1 MRWSL
6 VVIVFAVWAAGLLTS
21 TTLGGLIHLLPL
33 LVLAAALAGALRR
46 RGQASGAAGSTPWSM
61 AMAGAAATSVLWLAI
76 APRQVEAY
84 TVSALIGAGC
94 HELITSDALRAV
106 RLQLVTAAPLPA
118 TKDERALVSDL
129 EFVPAADMRDLGGAT
144 LLVGVRDNDL
154 KGKASDDLSLLGQVH
169 GDPANQEEHCLRT
182 AAQDEPGGSAAA
194 LADCRTF
201 IRGRI
206 VQALDGLDSAG
217 APDPAVRVS
226 LPLHLTLRGGV
237 DALLPT
243 FYVRMGQALHAVE
256 DSFSH
261 TYRTPD
267 GMKITVI
274 LNWIDESAR
283 TLVESRDGPAHT
295 SAMDVCNDPDPLR
308 TTRRRLATEATTAL
322 LQATLDPLQT
332 KEQKMATVDGLL
344 DTYLS
349 YSPGCTF
356 DNGWCDAPEHL
367 LKDKATS
374 TFGCSSGGGGA
385 LGGLGLVVVLSLF
398 ARRRRSLGTA
408 AAALLVLAALA
419 LPPARAGAAEPAE
432 TEPAK
437 SAAVVEAE
445 KHEPPAPVVVPVVQ
459 PGPKDP
465 SEGAWGGEFS
475 LAGAV
480 DKPAGAVTLGLRRKL
495 STHWTVGWDAEWNP
509 WINKYG
515 STALQSGVANTFG
528 TIILRFPL
536 AYENFNLRTTVNLGL
551 SYLLFDLYGA
561 PKGSLG
567 YYAAISPLG
576 VEWKISRMFFLIFNP
591 LSMAVAVPQT
601 KGVPLVYLQYRIS
614 IGLGIMAG

>member
-1 MRWSL
+1 
-6 VVIVFAVWAAGLLTS
+6 
-21 TTLGGLIHLLPL
+21 
-33 LVLAAALAGALRR
+33 
-46 RGQASGAAGSTPWSM
+46 
-61 AMAGAAATSVLWLAI
+61 
-76 APRQVEAY
+76 
-84 TVSALIGAGC
+84 
-94 HELITSDALRAV
+94 
-106 RLQLVTAAPLPA
+106 
-118 TKDERALVSDL
+118 
-129 EFVPAADMRDLGGAT
+129 
-144 LLVGVRDNDL
+144 
-154 KGKASDDLSLLGQVH
+154 
-169 GDPANQEEHCLRT
+169 
-182 AAQDEPGGSAAA
+182 
-194 LADCRTF
+194 
-201 IRGRI
+201 
-206 VQALDGLDSAG
+206 
-217 APDPAVRVS
+217 
-226 LPLHLTLRGGV
+226 V

-261 TYRTPD
+261 TYRTAD
-267 GMKITVI
+267 GMQITVI

-374 TFGCSSGGGGA
+374 TFGCSSGGGGGGA
-385 LGGLGLVVVLSLF
+385 LGGLGLVLGLSLL
-398 ARRRRSLGTA
+398 ARRRRSLGPA
-408 AAALLVLAALA
+408 AAALLIIGAVA
-419 LPPARAGAAEPAE
+419 LPPGRAGAAEPAK
-432 TEPAK
+432 TD
-437 SAAVVEAE
+437 AVVEAE

-475 LAGAV
+475 LAGSV
-480 DKPAGAVTLGLRRKL
+480 DKPAGALTLGVRRKL
-495 STHWTVGWDAEWNP
+495 SNRWTVGWDAEWNP

-528 TIILRFPL
+528 TVIIRAPL
-536 AYENFNLRTTVNLGL
+536 AYESFNLRTTVNLGF

-576 VEWKISRMFFLIFNP
+576 VEWKISRMFFLLFNP
-591 LSMAVAVPQT
+591 LSIAAAVPQT
-601 KGVPLVYLQYRIS
+601 KGVPLVYLQYRVS